1 MEIAEILSARSLKN
15 PPTLYALAFL
25 ATLLAWLIRRPLNP
39 VLGDYAAY
47 VTFFP
52 AVAFSAWYCGLGPSI
67 MSVVL
72 SLLSARYWL
81 IPAADRFQIPSA
93 AQLIGMLVF
102 LFASGVIVALGEGS
116 RRKNERLERAQA
128 ESEERVRQRTAE
140 LDTANHSLREL
151 TARLLQLQDD
161 ERRRIAREL
170 HDSVGQTLAVLAM
183 NLSAVGADIDRFVKT
198 ASAITDSR
206 ELVHEMSENIRTI
219 SYLLHPPLL
228 DEKGLS
234 SALRWYIE
242 GFAER
247 SKIEVDLELPDDIG
261 RLPRDLETAIFRVV
275 QECLTNIH
283 RHSGSASAKI
293 RIRCSARDISVEIRD
308 KGKGMPPEKRYEL
321 AAAGTPGV
329 GIRGMQER
337 IRQLGGS
344 LEIHS
349 DGIGKGTLVVAR
361 LPLVAAPAQAA
372 STA

>member
-1 MEIAEILSARSLKN
+1 MELAEIFSTRSLKS
-15 PPTLYALAFL
+15 PRTLYALAFL
-25 ATLLAWLIRRPLNP
+25 ATLFAALIRRPLNP
-39 VLGDYAAY
+39 VLGDSAAY

-52 AVAFSAWYCGLGPSI
+52 AVAFSAWYCGLGPS
-67 MSVVL
+67 MLSVVL
-72 SLLSARYWL
+72 TVLSARYWVV
-81 IPAADRFQIPSA
+81 PPADRFQNPSA
-93 AQLIGMLVF
+93 AHPIGIVAFLI
-102 LFASGVIVALGEGS
+102 ASGVIVALGEGS

-140 LDTANHSLREL
+140 LDAANHSLGEL

-183 NLSAVGADIDRFVKT
+183 NLSAVGTDIERLMKT
-198 ASAITDSR
+198 AGAIADSR
-206 ELVHEMSENIRTI
+206 GLVHEMSENIRTI

-247 SKIEVDLELPDDIG
+247 SRIEVDLELPGDVG
-261 RLPRDLETAIFRVV
+261 RLSRDLETAIFRVV

-293 RIRCSARDISVEIRD
+293 RIRCSAGGISVEVEDR
-308 KGKGMPPEKRYEL
+308 GRGMPPEKRHEL
-321 AAAGTPGV
+321 ASTGTPGV

-337 IRQLGGS
+337 VRQLGGS

-349 DGIGKGTLVVAR
+349 DGVGKGTLVVVR
-361 LPLVAAPAQAA
+361 LPLVAAAASPA

>member
-25 ATLLAWLIRRPLNP
+25 ATLLAGLIRRPLNP
-39 VLGDYAAY
+39 LLGDYAAY

-72 SLLSARYWL
+72 TLLSARYWL
-81 IPAADRFQIPSA
+81 IPPADRFQIPSA
-93 AQLIGMLVF
+93 AHLIGMLVF

-140 LDTANHSLREL
+140 LDAANHSLREL

-183 NLSAVGADIDRFVKT
+183 NLSAVGADIDRLVKT

-247 SKIEVDLELPDDIG
+247 SRIEVDLELPDDIG

-361 LPLVAAPAQAA
+361 LPLVAAAAQAA

>member
-1 MEIAEILSARSLKN
+1 MEISEIFSARRPRN
-15 PPTLYALAFL
+15 PLTLYALAFL
-25 ATLLAWLIRRPLNP
+25 VTLSAALIRRLLNP

-67 MSVVL
+67 LSVVL
-72 SLLSARYWL
+72 TLLSATYWVV
-81 IPAADRFQIPSA
+81 PPADRFRIPSA
-93 AQLIGMLVF
+93 AHLIGILAF

-140 LDTANHSLREL
+140 LDAANHSLREL

-183 NLSAVGADIDRFVKT
+183 NLSAVGTDLERLMKT
-198 ASAITDSR
+198 AGAIADSR
-206 ELVHEMSENIRTI
+206 GLVHEMSENIRTI

-247 SKIEVDLELPDDIG
+247 SKIEVELELPGDIG
-261 RLPRDLETAIFRVV
+261 RLSRDLETAIFRVV

-293 RIRCSARDISVEIRD
+293 RIRCSAKDISVEVEDR
-308 KGKGMPPEKRYEL
+308 GKGMPPEKRHEL
-321 AAAGTPGV
+321 ASAGTPGV

-349 DGIGKGTLVVAR
+349 DGVGKGTLVVAR
-361 LPLVAAPAQAA
+361 LPLVAAAAPAA

>member
-1 MEIAEILSARSLKN
+1 ML
-15 PPTLYALAFL
+15 
-25 ATLLAWLIRRPLNP
+25 
-39 VLGDYAAY
+39 
-47 VTFFP
+47 
-52 AVAFSAWYCGLGPSI
+52 
-67 MSVVL
+67 SVVL
-72 SLLSARYWL
+72 TVLSARYWVV
-81 IPAADRFQIPSA
+81 PPADRFQNPSA
-93 AQLIGMLVF
+93 AHPIGILAF

-140 LDTANHSLREL
+140 LDAANHSLREL

-183 NLSAVGADIDRFVKT
+183 NLSAVGTDIERLMKT
-198 ASAITDSR
+198 AGAIADSR
-206 ELVHEMSENIRTI
+206 GLVDEMSENIRTI

-247 SKIEVDLELPDDIG
+247 SRIEVDLELPGDVG
-261 RLPRDLETAIFRVV
+261 RLSRDLETAIFRVV

-293 RIRCSARDISVEIRD
+293 RIRCSARDISVEVEDR
-308 KGKGMPPEKRYEL
+308 GKGMPPEKRHEL
-321 AAAGTPGV
+321 ASAGTPGV

-349 DGIGKGTLVVAR
+349 DGVGKGTLVVAR
-361 LPLVAAPAQAA
+361 LPLVAAAPSAA
-372 STA
+372 STT